1 MTDLPTQKETPDSLR
16 RSSPPAKIKLAEA
29 LQTLLEG
36 KDFSS
41 ITTSEIAKVAGVNEA
56 LIYRY
61 FKDKRGLLHDVLAH
75 AIEDFMSEIAGELRR
90 IKGAAK
96 KLRRLLRRSID
107 FYIGH
112 RVSAKI
118 LLLEVRNFPGYFES
132 PTYLLAKSYA
142 HQVLEILREGISA
155 GEFRDD
161 VSPVQIMQMILGG
174 MEHLILPAIVFDR
187 RVDADSSADALCD
200 IILNGILTV
209 RSQRRG

>member
-1 MTDLPTQKETPDSLR
+1 MTDLPTQKETPDPLR
-16 RSSPPAKIKLAEA
+16 RSSPPGKIKLAEA
-29 LQTLLEG
+29 LQTLLEA

-61 FKDKRGLLHDVLAH
+61 FKDKRGLLHDVLSH

-118 LLLEVRNFPGYFES
+118 LLLEVRHFPGYFES

-142 HQVLEILREGISA
+142 HLVLEILREGIAA

-161 VSPVQIMQMILGG
+161 VSPVEIMQIILGG

-187 RVDADSSADALCD
+187 RVDADSSAEALCD
-200 IILNGILTV
+200 IIWNGILTV

>member
-1 MTDLPTQKETPDSLR
+1 MTDLSTQKTTSHPPHR
-16 RSSPPAKIKLAEA
+16 GSPPGKIKLAEA

-75 AIEDFMSEIAGELRR
+75 AIEDFMSDIAGELRR

-96 KLRRLLRRSID
+96 KLRRLLRRSIE

-118 LLLEVRNFPGYFES
+118 LLVEVRNFPGYFES
-132 PTYLLAKSYA
+132 RTYLLAKSYA
-142 HQVLEILREGISA
+142 HLVLEILREGIAA

-161 VSPVQIMQMILGG
+161 VSPGRIMQIILGG
-174 MEHLILPAIVFDR
+174 MEHLILPAVVFDR
-187 RVDADSSADALCD
+187 KVDAHSCADALCD
-200 IILNGILTV
+200 VVLNGILKV
-209 RSQRRG
+209 NSQRH

>member
-1 MTDLPTQKETPDSLR
+1 MTALPKQKRTAHPSSQ
-16 RSSPPAKIKLAEA
+16 SSPPGKIKLAEA
-29 LQTLLEG
+29 LKTLLET

-75 AIEDFMSEIAGELRR
+75 AVQDFMSQIEGELRR
-90 IKGAAK
+90 IKGASG

-107 FYIGH
+107 FYVGH

-132 PTYLLAKSYA
+132 RTYSLAKNYA
-142 HQVLEILREGISA
+142 HLVLDILREGVAA

-161 VSPVQIMQMILGG
+161 VSPVRMMQIVLGG

-187 RVDADSSADALCD
+187 RIEANSCADALCD
-200 IILNGILTV
+200 VVLNGILKP
-209 RSQRRG
+209 RSRRA

>member
-1 MTDLPTQKETPDSLR
+1 MADLSKQKEIPEPLR
-16 RSSPPAKIKLAEA
+16 RSSPPGKIKLAEA
-29 LQTLLEG
+29 LKTLLEG

-61 FKDKRGLLHDVLAH
+61 FKDKRGLLHDVLAQ

-90 IKGAAK
+90 IKGASK

-161 VSPVQIMQMILGG
+161 VSPVQIKQMILGG